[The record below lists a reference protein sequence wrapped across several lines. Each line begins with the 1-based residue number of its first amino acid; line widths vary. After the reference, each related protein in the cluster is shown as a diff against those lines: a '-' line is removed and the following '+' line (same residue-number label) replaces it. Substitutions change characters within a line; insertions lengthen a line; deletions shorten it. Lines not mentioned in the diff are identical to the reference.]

1 MVILLIKM
9 RLLDQYII
17 GCRKAFSNAWCN
29 SFLSGK
35 ALTETWLNLLLD
47 ERCFSLFIF
56 KIDLFNLLV
65 DLFRS
70 RKLSVIAWV
79 DYFVLQICWRSVE
92 KKVFL
97 KNFMDFNHLQT
108 KIKLNILIINVKTKV
123 FFLITMTLK
132 LAKSEKAKKK

>member
-17 GCRKAFSNAWCN
+17 ERKKAFSNAWCN

-35 ALTETWLNLLLD
+35 AVTETWLNLLLD
-47 ERCFSLFIF
+47 ERCFILFIF

-70 RKLSVIAWV
+70 RKLSLIAWV

-97 KNFMDFNHLQT
+97 KNFMDFNHLQI